1 MSKALYPITHYY
13 IDGGGIDTDYN
24 LRIFMDDDIYREFKK
39 ENLTKSIVTIWN
51 SNVIDLFGSPLKL
64 WRIVSA
70 ESINHKREWI
80 IYCDSRLLNEK
91 FSGQII
97 VHNRYLEVIKE

>member
-1 MSKALYPITHYY
+1 MSTALYPITHYY
-13 IDGGGIDTDYN
+13 IDGGDIDTDYN

-39 ENLTKSIVTIWN
+39 ENLTKSIVTILN
-51 SNVIDLFGSPLKL
+51 KNFIDLFGSPLKV

-80 IYCDSRLLNEK
+80 IYCDNRILNEN
-91 FSGQII
+91 FTGQIN
-97 VHNRYLEVIKE
+97 VYNRYLKVIKE